1 MADAIQVTKNRVV
14 TMDKVRNIGII
25 AHIDGGKTTTTE
37 RLLFYTGKI
46 HKIGS
51 VDEGTTTTDSMVQE
65 KERGIT
71 IQSACIT
78 TFFKNYRINIIDT
91 PGHVDFTAEVE
102 RSLRVLDGAIMIF
115 DGNAGVQ
122 AQSETVWRQAD
133 KYQVPRIAF
142 VNKMDKVGASFQ
154 GTLDSIN
161 AKLRCPIIP
170 VVLPIG
176 EEHDFMGVIDLMEM
190 KMIIYDKDEEG
201 MEFTTKDVTPEF
213 LEAATKAR
221 AAMVEKIA
229 GEDEKLMEKFLN
241 DEEISIPELKA
252 ALRQATIHRK
262 LFPVY
267 CGAAWRN
274 KGIHPLLDAIVDYLP
289 SPIDLPPTVGYDV
302 TTNDEITRKPEN
314 SEPFSGLLFK
324 VQSDPHVGT
333 LSYVRIY
340 SGSIKTGQEVYNSTK
355 QKSERIGRLLLM
367 HADKREGIEEGYAGE
382 IIACIGLKESITGDT
397 LCDRAHPI
405 SLSPIQFSEPVI
417 SLSIE
422 PETADD
428 QEKMGA
434 ALNRLTSEDPTF
446 RVSYNQETG
455 QTIIAGMGELYLEI
469 IVDRLKREFG
479 VGVKTG
485 APQVAY
491 RETISIPAEGEGK
504 YIHQSGGHGQY
515 GHCKVRVEPKNRG
528 EGIEFVNAIKG
539 GVIPANFIPAIEKGV
554 RETLAKGI
562 IAGYPCTDIKIS
574 VYDGSYH
581 EVDSSEMSFKLAGSY
596 AIKDAFGLAN
606 PLILEPIMKFEV
618 ATPSEFLG
626 TVIGDLSSRRGQIA
640 GTTDAFGFTT
650 ITATIPLE
658 AVRGYATVIR
668 SLTQG
673 RGSFYMEPSHY
684 DPVPRDIQ
692 EKLSIK
698 TTEGKKE

>member
-1 MADAIQVTKNRVV
+1 MADAIQITKKRTVP
-14 TMDKVRNIGII
+14 MDKVRNIGII

-65 KERGIT
+65 RERGIT

-78 TFFKNYRINIIDT
+78 TFFKDHRINIIDT

-133 KYQVPRIAF
+133 KYGVPRIAF

-154 GTLDSIN
+154 NTLDSIT
-161 AKLRCPIIP
+161 AKLRCPIVP

-176 EEHDFMGVIDLMEM
+176 EEHAHVGVIDLMEM
-190 KMIIYDKDEEG
+190 KMIVYDKDPEG
-201 MEFTTKDVTPEF
+201 MEFTVKDVTPEYID
-213 LEAATKAR
+213 AAQKAR
-221 AAMVEKIA
+221 AIMVEKIA
-229 GEDEKLMEKFLN
+229 GEDEILMEKFLN

-252 ALRQATIHRK
+252 TLRAATIKLK

-274 KGIHPLLDAIVDYLP
+274 KGIHPILEAIIDYLP
-289 SPIDLPPTVGYDV
+289 SPLDLPPIEGFDINTG
-302 TTNDEITRKPEN
+302 EKLFRKPEN
-314 SEPFSGLLFK
+314 NEPLSALLFK
-324 VQSDPHVGT
+324 VQTDAHVGT
-333 LSYVRIY
+333 LSYVRVY
-340 SGSIKTGQEVYNSTK
+340 SGTIKTGTEVYNSTR

-367 HADKREGIEEGYAGE
+367 HADKREGLEEGYAGE
-382 IIACIGLKESITGDT
+382 IIACIGLKDSFTGDT
-397 LCDRAHPI
+397 LCDKNAPI
-405 SLSPIQFSEPVI
+405 LLSPIQFPEPVI
-417 SLSIE
+417 SLAIE

-428 QEKMGA
+428 QEKMGQ
-434 ALNRLTSEDPTF
+434 ALNKLSQEDPTF
-446 RVSYNQETG
+446 QVSFNQETG

-469 IVDRLKREFG
+469 IIDRLRREFG
-479 VGVKTG
+479 VNVKTG

-491 RETISIPAEGEGK
+491 RETISINADGEGK

-515 GHCKVRVEPKNRG
+515 GHCKIHVEPKARG
-528 EGIEFVNAIKG
+528 EGVEFVNAVKG
-539 GVIPANFIPAIEKGV
+539 GAIPSNFIPAIEKGV
-554 RETLAKGI
+554 RETLIKGI
-562 IAGYPCTDIKIS
+562 IAGYPATDIKIT
-574 VYDGSYH
+574 VYDGTYH
-581 EVDSSEMSFKLAGSY
+581 DVDSSEQAFKLAGNY

-606 PLILEPIMKFEV
+606 PLVLEPIMKMEV
-618 ATPSEFLG
+618 AVPSEFMG
-626 TVIGDLSSRRGQIA
+626 TVIGDLSSRRGQIG

-650 ITATIPLE
+650 ITATIPLDN
-658 AVRGYATVIR
+658 VRGYATVIR

-692 EKLSIK
+692 EKLTIK
-698 TTEGKKE
+698 TSTK

>member
-1 MADAIQVTKNRVV
+1 MAEAIQVTKNRTVP
-14 TMDKVRNIGII
+14 MDKVRNIGII

-37 RLLFYTGKI
+37 RLLFYTGNI

-51 VDEGTTTTDSMVQE
+51 VDAGTTTTDSMAQE
-65 KERGIT
+65 RERGIT
-71 IQSACIT
+71 IQSACVT
-78 TFFKNYRINIIDT
+78 TFWKNHRVNIIDT

-133 KYQVPRIAF
+133 KYQVPRIAY
-142 VNKMDKVGASFQ
+142 VNKMDKIGASFEN
-154 GTLDSIN
+154 TLESIKQ
-161 AKLRCPIIP
+161 KLHAPIVP

-176 EEHDFMGVIDLMEM
+176 QEHDFIGVIDLMEM
-190 KMIIYDKDEEG
+190 KMIVYDKDEEG
-201 MEFTTKDVTPEF
+201 LEFTVKDVTDDY
-213 LEAATKAR
+213 LEKAKTAR

-229 GEDEKLMEKFLN
+229 GEDEALMEKFLN

-252 ALRQATIHRK
+252 ALRQATIARK

-267 CGAAWRN
+267 CGASWRN
-274 KGIHPLLDAIVDYLP
+274 KGIHPILDAIVDYLP
-289 SPIDLPPTVGYDV
+289 SPLDLPPAEGFDV
-302 TTNDEITRKPEN
+302 DTGEVLTRKPEN
-314 SEPFSGLLFK
+314 TEPFSGLLFK

-333 LSYVRIY
+333 LSYIRIY
-340 SGSIKTGQEVYNSTK
+340 SGTIKTGQEVLNATEK
-355 QKSERIGRLLLM
+355 KPERIGRLLLM
-367 HADKREGIEEGYAGE
+367 HADKREGIEEGFAGE
-382 IIACIGLKESITGDT
+382 IIACIGLKDSVTGDT
-397 LCDRAHPI
+397 LCDKNHPI
-405 SLSPIQFSEPVI
+405 SLSPIHFSDPVI

-434 ALNRLTSEDPTF
+434 ALNRLSSEDPTF
-446 RVSYNQETG
+446 KVSYNQETG

-479 VGVKTG
+479 VNVKTG

-491 RETISIPAEGEGK
+491 RETISANAEGEGK

-515 GHCKVRVEPKNRG
+515 GHCKIRIEPKDRG
-528 EGIEFVNAIKG
+528 EGIEFVNEIKG

-554 RETLAKGI
+554 RETLQKGI
-562 IAGYPCTDIKIS
+562 IAGYPCTDLKVS

-581 EVDSSEMSFKLAGSY
+581 DVDSSEAAFKLAGAY
-596 AIKDAFGLAN
+596 AIKDAVMAAQ

-626 TVIGDLSSRRGQIA
+626 TVIGDLSSRRGQIG
-640 GTTDAFGFTT
+640 GTTESFGFTT
-650 ITATIPLE
+650 INASVPLE

-692 EKLSIK
+692 EKLTIK
-698 TTEGKKE
+698 PEGK

>member
-1 MADAIQVTKNRVV
+1 MADAIQITKKRTVP
-14 TMDKVRNIGII
+14 MDKVRNIGII

-65 KERGIT
+65 RERGIT

-78 TFFKNYRINIIDT
+78 TFFKDHRINIIDT

-133 KYQVPRIAF
+133 KYGVPRIAF

-154 GTLDSIN
+154 NTLDSIT
-161 AKLRCPIIP
+161 AKLRCPIVP

-176 EEHDFMGVIDLMEM
+176 EEHAHVGVIDLMEM
-190 KMIIYDKDEEG
+190 KMIVYDKDPEG
-201 MEFTTKDVTPEF
+201 MEFTVKDVTPEYID
-213 LEAATKAR
+213 AAQKAR
-221 AAMVEKIA
+221 AIMVEKIA
-229 GEDEKLMEKFLN
+229 GEDEILMEKFLN

-252 ALRQATIHRK
+252 TLRAATIKLK

-274 KGIHPLLDAIVDYLP
+274 KGIHPILEAIIDYLP
-289 SPIDLPPTVGYDV
+289 SPLDLPPIEGFDINTG
-302 TTNDEITRKPEN
+302 EKLFRKPEN
-314 SEPFSGLLFK
+314 NEPLSALLFK
-324 VQSDPHVGT
+324 VQTDAHVGT
-333 LSYVRIY
+333 LSYVRVY
-340 SGSIKTGQEVYNSTK
+340 SGTIKTGTEVYNSTR

-367 HADKREGIEEGYAGE
+367 HADKREGLEEGYAGE
-382 IIACIGLKESITGDT
+382 IIACIGLKDSFTGDT
-397 LCDRAHPI
+397 LCDKNAPI
-405 SLSPIQFSEPVI
+405 SLSPIQFPEPVI
-417 SLSIE
+417 SLAIE

-428 QEKMGA
+428 QEKMGQ
-434 ALNRLTSEDPTF
+434 ALNKLSQEDPTF
-446 RVSYNQETG
+446 QVSFNQETG

-469 IVDRLKREFG
+469 IVDRLRREFG
-479 VGVKTG
+479 VNVKTG

-491 RETISIPAEGEGK
+491 RETISINADGEGK

-515 GHCKVRVEPKNRG
+515 GHCKIHVEPKARG
-528 EGIEFVNAIKG
+528 EGVEFVNAVKG
-539 GVIPANFIPAIEKGV
+539 GAIPSNFIPAIEKGV
-554 RETLAKGI
+554 RETLIKGI
-562 IAGYPCTDIKIS
+562 IAGYPATDIKIT
-574 VYDGSYH
+574 VYDGTYH
-581 EVDSSEMSFKLAGSY
+581 DVDSSEQAFKLAGNY

-606 PLILEPIMKFEV
+606 PLVLEPIMKMEV
-618 ATPSEFLG
+618 AVPSEFMG
-626 TVIGDLSSRRGQIA
+626 TVIGDLSSRRGQIG

-650 ITATIPLE
+650 ITATIPLDN
-658 AVRGYATVIR
+658 VRGYATVIR

-692 EKLSIK
+692 EKLTIK
-698 TTEGKKE
+698 TSTK

>member
-1 MADAIQVTKNRVV
+1 MAEAIQVTKNRIVP
-14 TMDKVRNIGII
+14 MDKVRNIGII

-37 RLLFYTGKI
+37 RLLFYTGNI

-51 VDEGTTTTDSMVQE
+51 VDAGTTTTDSMVQE
-65 KERGIT
+65 RERGIT
-71 IQSACIT
+71 IQSACVT
-78 TFFKNYRINIIDT
+78 TFWKDYRINIIDT

-122 AQSETVWRQAD
+122 AQSETVWHQAD
-133 KYQVPRIAF
+133 KYQVPRLAY
-142 VNKMDKVGASFQ
+142 VNKMDKIGASFSN
-154 GTLDSIN
+154 TLDSIKQ
-161 AKLRCPIIP
+161 KLHAPIVP
-170 VVLPIG
+170 VVIPIG
-176 EEHDFMGVIDLMEM
+176 AEHDFIGIIDLMEM
-190 KMIIYDKDEEG
+190 KMIVYDKDEEG
-201 MEFTTKDVTPEF
+201 VEFTTKDVTPDY
-213 LEAATKAR
+213 LEKATAAR
-221 AAMVEKIA
+221 AQMVETIA
-229 GEDEKLMEKFLN
+229 GEDEALMEKFLN
-241 DEEISIPELKA
+241 DEEISVSELKA
-252 ALRQATIHRK
+252 VLRKATIARK

-267 CGAAWRN
+267 CGASWRN
-274 KGIHPLLDAIVDYLP
+274 KGIHPILDGIVDYLP
-289 SPIDLPPTVGYDV
+289 SPLDLPPVEGFDI
-302 TTNDEITRKPEN
+302 NSGEHLFRKPEN

-340 SGSIKTGQEVYNSTK
+340 SGTIRTGQEVYNSTK
-355 QKSERIGRLLLM
+355 QKPERIGRLLLM
-367 HADKREGIEEGYAGE
+367 HADKREGIEEGFAGE
-382 IIACIGLKESITGDT
+382 IIACIGLKESATGDT
-397 LCDRAHPI
+397 LCDKNNPI
-405 SLSPIQFSEPVI
+405 SLSPIQFSDPVI

-428 QEKMGA
+428 QEKMGT
-434 ALNRLTSEDPTF
+434 ALNRLASEDPTF
-446 RVSYNQETG
+446 KVSYNHETG

-479 VGVKTG
+479 VNVKTG

-491 RETISIPAEGEGK
+491 RETISANAEGEGK

-515 GHCKVRVEPKNRG
+515 GHCKVRIEPKNRG
-528 EGIEFVNAIKG
+528 EGIEFVNDIKG
-539 GVIPANFIPAIEKGV
+539 GVIPSNFIPAIEKGV
-554 RETLAKGI
+554 RETLQKGI

-581 EVDSSEMSFKLAGSY
+581 EVDSSEAAFKLAGSY
-596 AIKDAFGLAN
+596 AIKDAFTKAN
-606 PLILEPIMKFEV
+606 PIILEPIMKFEV
-618 ATPSEFLG
+618 SIPSEFLG
-626 TVIGDLSSRRGQIA
+626 AVIGDLSSRRGQIG
-640 GTTDAFGFTT
+640 GTTESFGFTT
-650 ITATIPLE
+650 ITASIPLE

-692 EKLSIK
+692 EKLTIK

>member
-1 MADAIQVTKNRVV
+1 MADAIQITKKRTVP
-14 TMDKVRNIGII
+14 MDKVRNIGII

-65 KERGIT
+65 RERGIT

-78 TFFKNYRINIIDT
+78 TFFKDHRINIIDT

-133 KYQVPRIAF
+133 KYGVPRIAF

-154 GTLDSIN
+154 STLDSITQ
-161 AKLRCPIIP
+161 KLRCPIVP

-176 EEHDFMGVIDLMEM
+176 EEHAHVGVIDLMEM
-190 KMIIYDKDEEG
+190 KMIVYDKDPEG
-201 MEFTTKDVTPEF
+201 MEFTVKPVTEEY
-213 LEAATKAR
+213 LKAATAAR
-221 AAMVEKIA
+221 AQMVEKIA

-241 DEEISIPELKA
+241 DQDISIPELKA
-252 ALRQATIHRK
+252 ALRAATIKLK

-274 KGIHPLLDAIVDYLP
+274 KGIHPILEAIIDYLP
-289 SPIDLPPTVGYDV
+289 SPLDLPPIEGFDV
-302 TTNDEITRKPEN
+302 NTGEKLFRKPEN
-314 SEPFSGLLFK
+314 SEPLAALLFK
-324 VQSDPHVGT
+324 VQTDAHVGT
-333 LSYVRIY
+333 LSYVRVY
-340 SGSIKTGQEVYNSTK
+340 SGTIKTGTEVYNSTR

-367 HADKREGIEEGYAGE
+367 HADKREGLEEGYAGE
-382 IIACIGLKESITGDT
+382 IIACIGLKDSFTGDT
-397 LCDRAHPI
+397 LCDKNNPI
-405 SLSPIQFSEPVI
+405 SLSPIQFPEPVI

-428 QEKMGA
+428 QEKMGQ
-434 ALNRLTSEDPTF
+434 ALNKLSQEDPTF
-446 RVSYNQETG
+446 RVSFNHETG

-469 IVDRLKREFG
+469 IVDRLRREFG
-479 VGVKTG
+479 VNVKTG

-491 RETISIPAEGEGK
+491 RETISINADGEGK

-515 GHCKVRVEPKNRG
+515 GHCKIHVEPKARG
-528 EGIEFVNAIKG
+528 EGVEFINAVKG
-539 GVIPANFIPAIEKGV
+539 GAIPSNFIPAIEKGV
-554 RETLAKGI
+554 RETLTKGI
-562 IAGYPCTDIKIS
+562 IAGYPCTDIKIT

-581 EVDSSEMSFKLAGSY
+581 DVDSSEQAFKLAGNY

-606 PLILEPIMKFEV
+606 PLVLEPIMKMEV
-618 ATPSEFLG
+618 AVPSEFMG
-626 TVIGDLSSRRGQIA
+626 TVIGDLSSRRGQIG

-650 ITATIPLE
+650 ITATIPLDN
-658 AVRGYATVIR
+658 VRGYATVIR

-692 EKLSIK
+692 EKLTIK
-698 TTEGKKE
+698 TSTK

>member
-1 MADAIQVTKNRVV
+1 MPDAIQVTKNRIV

-51 VDEGTTTTDSMVQE
+51 VDEGTTTTDSMIQE
-65 KERGIT
+65 RERGIT

-154 GTLDSIN
+154 GTLNSITQ
-161 AKLRCPIIP
+161 KLHAPIVP

-176 EEHDFMGVIDLMEM
+176 EEHAFMGVIDLMEM
-190 KMIIYDKDEEG
+190 KMIVYDKDEEG

-221 AAMVEKIA
+221 ASMVEKIA
-229 GEDEKLMEKFLN
+229 SEDEKLMEKFLN
-241 DEEISIPELKA
+241 DEEISVPELKA
-252 ALRQATIHRK
+252 ALRKATIDRK
-262 LFPVY
+262 LFPVF

-274 KGIHPLLDAIVDYLP
+274 KGIHPILDAIIDYLP
-289 SPIDLPPTVGYDV
+289 SPIDLPPTMGFDV
-302 TTNDEITRKPEN
+302 VTGEKIGRKPEN

-340 SGSIKTGQEVYNSTK
+340 SGTVKTGQEVYNSTK

-397 LCDRAHPI
+397 LCDKSHPI
-405 SLSPIQFSEPVI
+405 SLSPIQFSDPVI

-422 PETADD
+422 PQTADD

-434 ALNRLTSEDPTF
+434 SLNRLAAEDPTF
-446 RVSYNQETG
+446 RVSYNHETG

-469 IVDRLKREFG
+469 VIDRLKREFG
-479 VGVKTG
+479 VNVKTG
-485 APQVAY
+485 SPQVAY
-491 RETISIPAEGEGK
+491 RETISANAEGEGK

-515 GHCKVRVEPKNRG
+515 GHCKVRIEPKNRG

-539 GVIPANFIPAIEKGV
+539 GIIPANFIPAIEKGV

-562 IAGYPCTDIKIS
+562 IAGYPCTDIKVS

-581 EVDSSEMSFKLAGSY
+581 DVDSSEMSFKLAGSY
-596 AIKDAFGLAN
+596 AIKDAFGQAR

-618 ATPSEFLG
+618 ACPSEFLG

-640 GTTDAFGFTT
+640 GTTEAFGFTT
-650 ITATIPLE
+650 INATIPLE

-673 RGSFYMEPSHY
+673 RGTFYMEPSHY

-692 EKLSIK
+692 EKLTIK
-698 TTEGKKE
+698 TDSKKE

>member
-1 MADAIQVTKNRVV
+1 
-14 TMDKVRNIGII
+14 
-25 AHIDGGKTTTTE
+25 
-37 RLLFYTGKI
+37 KI

-65 KERGIT
+65 RERGIT

-78 TFFKNYRINIIDT
+78 TFFKDHRINIIDT

-133 KYQVPRIAF
+133 KYGVPRIAF

-154 GTLDSIN
+154 NTLDSIT
-161 AKLRCPIIP
+161 AKLRCPIVP

-176 EEHDFMGVIDLMEM
+176 EEHAHVGVIDLMEM
-190 KMIIYDKDEEG
+190 KMIVYDKDPEG
-201 MEFTTKDVTPEF
+201 MEFTVKDVTPEYID
-213 LEAATKAR
+213 AAQKAR
-221 AAMVEKIA
+221 AIMVEKIA
-229 GEDEKLMEKFLN
+229 GEDEILMEKFLN

-252 ALRQATIHRK
+252 TLRAATIKLK

-274 KGIHPLLDAIVDYLP
+274 KGIHPILEAIIDYLP
-289 SPIDLPPTVGYDV
+289 SPLDLPPIEGFDINTG
-302 TTNDEITRKPEN
+302 EKLFRKPEN
-314 SEPFSGLLFK
+314 NEPLSALLFK
-324 VQSDPHVGT
+324 VQTDAHVGT
-333 LSYVRIY
+333 LSYVRVY
-340 SGSIKTGQEVYNSTK
+340 SGTIKTGTEVYNSTR

-367 HADKREGIEEGYAGE
+367 HADKREGLEEGYAGE
-382 IIACIGLKESITGDT
+382 IIACIGLKDSFTGDT
-397 LCDRAHPI
+397 LCDKNAPI
-405 SLSPIQFSEPVI
+405 SLSPIQFPEPVI
-417 SLSIE
+417 SLAIE

-428 QEKMGA
+428 QEKMGQ
-434 ALNRLTSEDPTF
+434 ALNKLSQEDPTF
-446 RVSYNQETG
+446 QVSFNQETG

-469 IVDRLKREFG
+469 IVDRLRREFG
-479 VGVKTG
+479 VNVKTG

-491 RETISIPAEGEGK
+491 RETISINADGEGK

-515 GHCKVRVEPKNRG
+515 GHCKIHVEPKARG
-528 EGIEFVNAIKG
+528 EGVEFVNAVKG
-539 GVIPANFIPAIEKGV
+539 GAIPSNFIPAIEKGV
-554 RETLAKGI
+554 RETLIKGI
-562 IAGYPCTDIKIS
+562 IAGYPATDIKIT
-574 VYDGSYH
+574 VYDGTYH
-581 EVDSSEMSFKLAGSY
+581 DVDSSEQAFKLAGNY

-606 PLILEPIMKFEV
+606 PLVLEPIMKMEV
-618 ATPSEFLG
+618 AVPSEFMG
-626 TVIGDLSSRRGQIA
+626 TVIGDLSSRRGQIG

-650 ITATIPLE
+650 ITATIPLDN
-658 AVRGYATVIR
+658 VRGYATVIR

-692 EKLSIK
+692 EKLTIK
-698 TTEGKKE
+698 TSTK

>member
-1 MADAIQVTKNRVV
+1 MAEAIQITKNRIVP
-14 TMDKVRNIGII
+14 MDKVRNIGII

-37 RLLFYTGKI
+37 RLLFYTGNI

-51 VDEGTTTTDSMVQE
+51 VDEGTTTTDTMIQE
-65 KERGIT
+65 RERGIT
-71 IQSACIT
+71 IQSACVT
-78 TFFKNYRINIIDT
+78 TFWKNYRINIIDT

-133 KYQVPRIAF
+133 KYQVPRLAY
-142 VNKMDKVGASFQ
+142 VNKMDKIGASFQ
-154 GTLDSIN
+154 ATLESIKQ
-161 AKLRCPIIP
+161 KLHAPIVP
-170 VVLPIG
+170 VVYPIG

-201 MEFTTKDVTPEF
+201 MEFTVKDVTPEY
-213 LEAATKAR
+213 LEAATAAR
-221 AAMVEKIA
+221 AVMVEKIA
-229 GEDEKLMEKFLN
+229 GEDEALMEKFLG
-241 DEEISIPELKA
+241 DQEISVAELKA
-252 ALRQATIHRK
+252 VLRRATINRK

-267 CGAAWRN
+267 CGASWRN

-289 SPIDLPPTVGYDV
+289 SPLDIPPTQGFDV
-302 TTNDEITRKPEN
+302 VTNEVISRKSEN
-314 SEPFSGLLFK
+314 QEPFSGLLFK

-340 SGSIKTGQEVYNSTK
+340 SGTVKTGQEVYNSTK

-382 IIACIGLKESITGDT
+382 IIACIGLKESATGDT
-397 LCDRAHPI
+397 LCDKLHPI

-434 ALNRLTSEDPTF
+434 ALNRLSSEDPTF
-446 RVSYNQETG
+446 RVSYNHETG

-479 VGVKTG
+479 VNVKTG

-491 RETISIPAEGEGK
+491 RETISTNAEGEGK

-515 GHCKVRVEPKNRG
+515 GHCKIRIEPKNRG
-528 EGIEFVNAIKG
+528 EGVEFVNAIKG

-554 RETLAKGI
+554 RETLTKGI
-562 IAGYPCTDIKIS
+562 IAGYPCTDIKVS

-581 EVDSSEMSFKLAGSY
+581 EVDSSEAAFKLAGSY
-596 AIKDAFGLAN
+596 AIKDAFIQAN

-626 TVIGDLSSRRGQIA
+626 TVIGDLSSRRGQVG
-640 GTTDAFGFTT
+640 GTTEAFGFTT
-650 ITATIPLE
+650 VAATVPLE

-692 EKLSIK
+692 EKLTIK
-698 TTEGKKE
+698 TTDKKE

>member
-1 MADAIQVTKNRVV
+1 MADAIQITKKRTVP
-14 TMDKVRNIGII
+14 MDKVRNIGII

-65 KERGIT
+65 RERGIT

-78 TFFKNYRINIIDT
+78 TFFKDHRINIIDT

-133 KYQVPRIAF
+133 KYGVPRIAF

-154 GTLDSIN
+154 NTLDSIT
-161 AKLRCPIIP
+161 AKLRCPIVP

-176 EEHDFMGVIDLMEM
+176 EEHAHVGVIDLMEM
-190 KMIIYDKDEEG
+190 KMIVYDKDPEG
-201 MEFTTKDVTPEF
+201 MEFTVKDVTPEYID
-213 LEAATKAR
+213 AAQKAR
-221 AAMVEKIA
+221 AIMVEKIA
-229 GEDEKLMEKFLN
+229 GEDEILMEKFLN

-252 ALRQATIHRK
+252 TLRAATIKLK

-274 KGIHPLLDAIVDYLP
+274 KGIHPILEAIIDYLP
-289 SPIDLPPTVGYDV
+289 SPLDLPPIEGFDINTG
-302 TTNDEITRKPEN
+302 EKLFRKPEN
-314 SEPFSGLLFK
+314 NEPLSALLFK
-324 VQSDPHVGT
+324 VQTDAHVGT
-333 LSYVRIY
+333 LSYVRVY
-340 SGSIKTGQEVYNSTK
+340 SGTIKTGTEVYNSTR

-367 HADKREGIEEGYAGE
+367 HADKREGLEEGYAGE
-382 IIACIGLKESITGDT
+382 IIACIGLKDSFTGDT
-397 LCDRAHPI
+397 LCDKNAPI
-405 SLSPIQFSEPVI
+405 LLSPIQFPEPVI
-417 SLSIE
+417 SLAIE
-422 PETADD
+422 PKTADD
-428 QEKMGA
+428 QEKMGQ
-434 ALNRLTSEDPTF
+434 ALNKLSQEDPTF
-446 RVSYNQETG
+446 QVSFNQETG

-469 IVDRLKREFG
+469 IVDRLRREFG
-479 VGVKTG
+479 VNVKTG

-491 RETISIPAEGEGK
+491 RETISINADGEGK

-515 GHCKVRVEPKNRG
+515 GHCKIHVEPKARG
-528 EGIEFVNAIKG
+528 EGVEFVNAVKG
-539 GVIPANFIPAIEKGV
+539 GAIPSNFIPAIEKGV
-554 RETLAKGI
+554 RETLIKGI
-562 IAGYPCTDIKIS
+562 IAGYPATDIKIT
-574 VYDGSYH
+574 VYDGTYH
-581 EVDSSEMSFKLAGSY
+581 DVDSSEQAFKLAGNY

-606 PLILEPIMKFEV
+606 PLVLEPIMKMEV
-618 ATPSEFLG
+618 AVPSEFMG
-626 TVIGDLSSRRGQIA
+626 TVIGDLSSRRGQIG

-650 ITATIPLE
+650 ITATIPLDN
-658 AVRGYATVIR
+658 VRGYATVIR

-692 EKLSIK
+692 EKLTIK
-698 TTEGKKE
+698 TSTK